1 MRGSAT
7 LTSAGSD
14 PAIKLLYRGC
24 DMFSSPALYIDK
36 IFLSNYALLLVLMLL
51 LAIIYIIKLVIK

>member
-1 MRGSAT
+1 
-7 LTSAGSD
+7 
-14 PAIKLLYRGC
+14 
-24 DMFSSPALYIDK
+24 MFSSPALYIDK